1 MKRSIVFIAAI
12 LLATSLLAQVPV
24 GKWRDHYSYIQGKQ
38 TAASASRLF
47 LAANNGIFWHNP
59 QEGSIGKLSTVNG
72 LSDVGVSAIG
82 YSPFQ
87 KMLMVGYENG
97 NIDIV
102 LDNKIVNLPYI
113 SQSIMQG
120 EKQINHFYFV
130 NEDEVM
136 VSTSFGIVVVNTTRY
151 EIKDTYYIGSGG
163 SSVWVNQ
170 VEIFNGTIYAA
181 TQNGLYKASANDP
194 LLIHYERWNIESA
207 IPGEN
212 NNYTSLANFNNNL
225 VALQSTGSSTPD
237 VFWYNDQ
244 YAWSQISNEM
254 REVSAIT
261 ANNEK
266 FVAISREGLATY
278 YSVHETPSIVN
289 SYGNLF
295 YFRPNWGT
303 LDANG
308 NLLIA
313 DDMQGLVYQ
322 SSNGWHK
329 AHPTSPRTDRA
340 HYITTHNDNVLVAA
354 GGRTSIWNNMFYPF
368 SFHILSDNEWETN
381 RNGNYHDAVRIVPNP
396 LNKNELYIATWG
408 YGIVV
413 YDGNE
418 EVANYNPSNS
428 SLESIISGAFCRI
441 GGITFDSNNNLWV
454 SNQGVPNP
462 LSVRTPDGTW
472 KSFPYS
478 SIINSSRQSD
488 IIESPS
494 GELWMVLP
502 FGGGFFVIDP
512 GDNPTSESS
521 HSVRKFQPTSS
532 EGTSLPNEIYSIA
545 FDKDGYLWVG
555 TNEGVLV
562 SYNPERVLEPSSFSM
577 QRVKIPDV
585 VEGLAVF
592 LLESETV
599 TTVAIDGGNRKWFGT
614 QNSGVFLQSTD
625 GSQQIHHFTKGNSPL
640 PSNSIEHI
648 GIHPKSG
655 EVFIATEKG
664 LIGYRSEATEPN
676 DKFENVYAFP
686 NPVRPDYQG
695 DIVITGLVDKT
706 LVKITDVAGN
716 LVYETESLGGQA
728 TWNGKNKHG
737 DRVSTGVYLYFCS
750 DKSGEQSAVGKILFV
765 R

>member
-1 MKRSIVFIAAI
+1 MKRLIVLTATFI
-12 LLATSLLAQVPV
+12 LATTLCAQVPV

-38 TAASASRLF
+38 TAVSGNRLY
-47 LAANNGIFWHNP
+47 LAANNGVFWHNT
-59 QEGSIGKLSTVNG
+59 QEGTVGKLSTVTG
-72 LSDVGVSAIG
+72 LSDVGISAIG

-87 KMLMVGYENG
+87 KMLLVGYENG

-102 LDNKIVNLPYI
+102 LNNSIINLPYI
-113 SQSIMQG
+113 AQSIMQG
-120 EKQINHFYFV
+120 DKQINHFYFV

-136 VSTSFGIVVVNTTRY
+136 VSTSFGIVVLNTSKY

-163 SSVWVNQ
+163 SSVRINQ
-170 VEIFNGTIYAA
+170 VEIFNDTIYAA
-181 TQNGLYKASANDP
+181 TQDGLYKASANNP
-194 LLIHYERWNIESA
+194 LLVHYENWSREDA
-207 IPGEN
+207 IPGEGN
-212 NNYTSLANFNNNL
+212 EYKSLTNFSNNL
-225 VALQSTGSSTPD
+225 VALQSTGSDGPD
-237 VFWYNDQ
+237 VIWYKDQ
-244 YAWSQISNEM
+244 FSWNQVSNGMNQIS
-254 REVSAIT
+254 SIT

-266 FVAISREGLATY
+266 LVAISREGLATY
-278 YSVHETPSIVN
+278 HSVYGTPTIIN
-289 SYGNLF
+289 NYGNLF
-295 YFRPNWGT
+295 YFTPNWGT
-303 LDANG
+303 MDANG
-308 NLLIA
+308 NLVIA
-313 DDMQGLVYQ
+313 DDRQGLVYQ
-322 SSNGWHK
+322 SSTGWHK

-340 HYITTHNDNVLVAA
+340 HYITTHNDNIIVAA

-368 SFHILSDNEWETN
+368 SFHKLKDNKWETI
-381 RNGNYHDAVRIVPNP
+381 RNQNYHDAVRVVPNP

-408 YGIVV
+408 YGVVV
-413 YDGNE
+413 YNGDE
-418 EVANYNPSNS
+418 EVAHYDPSNS
-428 SLESIISGAFCRI
+428 SLESILSGPFCRI

-488 IIESPS
+488 IIEAPT

-502 FGGGFFVIDP
+502 FGGGFFVLDP

-521 HSVRKFQPTSS
+521 HNVRKFFPTNP
-532 EGTSLPNEIYSIA
+532 EGESLPNEISSIA

-562 SYNPERVLEPSSFSM
+562 SYNPDRVLDPSSFSM

-599 TTVAIDGGNRKWFGT
+599 TSVAVDGGNRKWFGT
-614 QNSGVFLQSTD
+614 LNSGVFVQSTD
-625 GSQQIHHFTKGNSPL
+625 GSKQIHHFTKGNSPL

-648 GIHPKSG
+648 GIHPKTG

-664 LIGYRSEATEPN
+664 LIGYRSEATEP
-676 DKFENVYAFP
+676 DDTFENVYAFP
-686 NPVRPDYQG
+686 NPVRPDFKD
-695 DIVITGLVDKT
+695 DIIITGLVDKT

-728 TWNGKNKHG
+728 TWNGKNKQG
-737 DRVSTGVYLYFCS
+737 KRVSTGVYLYFCS